1 MKNHIKKNIKFCII
15 LLIISF
21 FTFML
26 MPRKFNTEIIENKNL
41 NIYYL
46 KHTLRMDSTNTYA
59 YPDSIHKEYLIPKN
73 SKEHHEI
80 QKILNS
86 YKYRLAFK
94 LDQSSIEGCYET
106 LTIYYNRSCIDLY
119 TNCDL
124 IRIDDKLYKLS
135 YNNKKD
141 GNDLLNEIQEV
152 IKNKE
157 ISQ

>member
-1 MKNHIKKNIKFCII
+1 MKNHIKKNIKFYII
-15 LLIISF
+15 LLIICF

-26 MPRKFNTEIIENKNL
+26 MPRKFNTELIENED
-41 NIYYL
+41 L
-46 KHTLRMDSTNTYA
+46 KLHYREPIIRMSSSNNYA
-59 YPDSIHKEYLIPKN
+59 VADSIIKDYVVPKD
-73 SKEHHEI
+73 SKEHQQLI
-80 QKILNS
+80 TILNS
-86 YKYRLAFK
+86 YKYRVPFK
-94 LDQSSIEGCYET
+94 LDQSSFEGYDKI
-106 LTIYYNRSCIDLY
+106 LKIYYNRSSIELY
-119 TNCDL
+119 TGCDF